1 MQGQFLKEF
10 TISNKHRNEDFLV
23 WVRLDPLGV
32 HSELLRELEE
42 LDSELGELE
51 IQTSSSE
58 KLRAAQGALEAGF

>member
-1 MQGQFLKEF
+1 MKEF
-10 TISNKHRNEDFLV
+10 TRSNKHRNEDFLV
-23 WVRLDPLGV
+23 WVRLDPLRVGV
-32 HSELLRELEE
+32 YSELLRELEE